1 VTCASQVPTDRT
13 RLDVLICTYNNA
25 SMLVNTLESLAR
37 QNTPGSFE
45 WRVLVVDNA
54 STDET
59 ADVVERFQLSGRIQY
74 IRRVFEPEQ
83 GLVRA
88 RLRGVRETSGSWIAF
103 IDDDCLLADN
113 WLANAAAFIEAHPAC
128 GGFGGV
134 VRLRFERIVPH
145 YVRRY
150 GYSFA
155 EQEHGETQQQREWLV
170 GAGMVLNRAALL
182 RTGWLERQYL
192 SDREGQVLLSGG
204 DMEMVLRIR
213 ALGYHLW
220 YTPSC
225 VIQHC
230 IPARRTSTGYL
241 TNINYGL
248 GVSQTWCDLL
258 VWSNSYLGFL
268 KTAIVGIGRSFGRM
282 FRQAVGI
289 LLRKRTWTDVRVTF
303 SFAKG
308 RLAGLRQLLSLPSG
322 RRRELQG
329 RARQTTP
336 QTGSAHIA
344 LLHWGDLIEDFL
356 TEINVSLEEFR
367 ETMTGGWMFGYIGAL
382 QIAGIKTTLICV
394 SAQVRQVESWT
405 HRPTGAEICVL
416 PANRQYRWLLRR
428 GINSAVWKNPPA
440 RDGNRVRRQVT
451 RLLQDVLPY
460 LATPIGLLRREIKS
474 RGIQAIL
481 CQEYEHAR
489 FDLSILAG
497 MLSKIPVYATFQGGD
512 TQFSRLERFFR
523 PATLRQSAGLII
535 GSSREFDR
543 VRSGY
548 GLPEFRIARIF
559 NPLDISMWYPE
570 DRRTARLKLQLPE
583 SAFLVIWHG
592 RVDLWRK
599 GLDTLVDGWGH
610 LMNERP
616 GLDGYLVLVGDGSD
630 SEALRCLIEAHAIPR
645 VIWRQEYVL
654 DRNVMRRYL
663 SAGDVYAFTSRHEGF
678 PVAPL
683 EAMACG
689 LPVAATDCVG
699 VRDILN
705 GDSDGGLVIPVND
718 PHRLAATL
726 ATLHDNH
733 ELRQTMGRQAREH
746 IEKRFSLKT
755 VGTQLRDFLAVTQSG
770 HSVNASH
777 TQSQGSPHD

>member
-1 VTCASQVPTDRT
+1 
-13 RLDVLICTYNNA
+13 
-25 SMLVNTLESLAR
+25 MLVNTLESLAK
-37 QNTPGSFE
+37 QNTPGSLE

-59 ADVVERFQLSGRIQY
+59 ADVVERFRLSGRIQY
-74 IRRVFEPEQ
+74 IKRVFEPEQ

-88 RLRGVRETSGSWIAF
+88 RLRGVRETSGLWMAF

-113 WLANAAAFIEAHPAC
+113 WLANAATFIEAHPAC
-128 GGFGGV
+128 GGFGGI
-134 VRLRFERIVPH
+134 VRLSFDQTVPD

-155 EQEHGETQQQREWLV
+155 EQEHGETEQQREWLV
-170 GAGMVLNRAALL
+170 GAGMVLNRAALM

-192 SDREGQVLLSGG
+192 CDRKGQMLLSGG

-213 ALGYHLW
+213 SLGFDLW

-225 VIQHC
+225 VIQHY
-230 IPARRTSTGYL
+230 IPARRTSPEYL
-241 TNINYGL
+241 TKINYGL
-248 GVSQTWCDLL
+248 GVSQMWCDLL
-258 VWSNSYLGFL
+258 VWSNSDSRFL
-268 KTAIVGIGRSFGRM
+268 KTAIGSIGRSFAKM
-282 FRQAVGI
+282 FRQAAGI
-289 LLRKRTWTDVRVTF
+289 LLRRRTWTDVRVTF

-308 RLAGLRQLLSLPSG
+308 RLAGLRQLLSLPSE
-322 RRRELQG
+322 RRQDLQG
-329 RARQTTP
+329 RARQTP
-336 QTGSAHIA
+336 QLPPTHIA

-356 TEINVSLEEFR
+356 AEINVSLEEFR
-367 ETMTGGWMFGYIGAL
+367 DSMTGGWMFGYIRAL
-382 QIAGIKTTLICV
+382 QIAGIKTTLVCV
-394 SAQVRQVESWT
+394 SAQVRKVESWT
-405 HRPTGAEICVL
+405 HRPTGTEICAL

-428 GINSAVWKNPPA
+428 GINSAVWKKPPA
-440 RDGNRVRRQVT
+440 QDGNRLRRQVT

-460 LATPIGLLRREIKS
+460 IATPIRLLRREIKS
-474 RGIQAIL
+474 RGIEAIL
-481 CQEYEHAR
+481 CQDYEHAR

-497 MLSKIPVYATFQGGD
+497 LLSRIPVYATFQGGD

-523 PATLRQSAGLII
+523 TATLRQSAGLII

-543 VRSGY
+543 VRTGY

-570 DRRTARLKLQLPE
+570 DRSTARLKLELPE

-630 SEALRCLIEAHAIPR
+630 SEALCHLIQAHAIPR
-645 VIWRQEYVL
+645 VVWRQEYVL

-689 LPVAATDCVG
+689 LPVVATDCVG
-699 VRDILN
+699 VRDILS
-705 GDSDGGLVIPVND
+705 GDSDGGLVIPVDD
-718 PHRLAATL
+718 PHRLATAL
-726 ATLHDNH
+726 ATLHDNY

-746 IEKRFSLKT
+746 IEKSFSLRT
-755 VGTQLRDFLAVTQSG
+755 VGNQLRDFLAV
-770 HSVNASH
+770 
-777 TQSQGSPHD
+777 PHPGIL